1 MNWKPAKPDAAS
13 DRLLGDIRGL
23 IVDARGALATMP
35 NALNEALGLVA
46 RKLKQTASPLPL
58 SRDDEFEV
66 ELAARIQP
74 NFEGLG
80 V

>member
-1 MNWKPAKPDAAS
+1 M
-13 DRLLGDIRGL
+13 
-23 IVDARGALATMP
+23 ATMP
-35 NALNEALGLVA
+35 HALNEALALVG

-66 ELAARIQP
+66 ELAARIQA